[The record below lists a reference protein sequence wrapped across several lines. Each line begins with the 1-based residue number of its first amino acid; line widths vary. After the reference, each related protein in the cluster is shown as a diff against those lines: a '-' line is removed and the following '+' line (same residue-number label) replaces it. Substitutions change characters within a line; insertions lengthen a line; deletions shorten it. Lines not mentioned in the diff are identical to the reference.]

1 MMRLGRSLGLRQVI
15 HSSVR
20 AGRGQ
25 TARGFKKKPKIQD
38 PGILEYL
45 DGESPVQK
53 RWKVTGSL
61 DPNPHPEEETPINIF
76 VFPTCPHCNKVK
88 TLLDVM
94 GHGYSQV
101 NVNPITKAELKWY
114 EGKRKVPIAV
124 IAENVVQG
132 SDAINL
138 AIYEENKKTHD
149 ISHGVTADEYNEWN
163 RFADEE
169 IARPLFRAASG
180 NWTDAW
186 QMMEYVDSMPEY
198 PSYMRKLY
206 RFAAALITR
215 LVSDRFAKKY
225 NIQNAEE
232 ELYDGM
238 SRFIQSYDTTLHGG
252 EKPSLVDIVVYGT
265 LRSVETSEAVR
276 TLVDSDKEIFEWYS
290 AMQKFVLAPQSD
302 RER

>member
-1 MMRLGRSLGLRQVI
+1 
-15 HSSVR
+15 
-20 AGRGQ
+20 
-25 TARGFKKKPKIQD
+25 
-38 PGILEYL
+38 
-45 DGESPVQK
+45 
-53 RWKVTGSL
+53 
-61 DPNPHPEEETPINIF
+61 
-76 VFPTCPHCNKVK
+76 
-88 TLLDVM
+88 M

-149 ISHGVTADEYNEWN
+149 ICTHFFLRFFRFLEPCGALPALTTCICSAHGVTADEYNEWN

-238 SRFIQSYDTTLHGG
+238 SRFIQSYGKCPLLTSDKSPSAARSDACALRFFVDTTLHGG

-276 TLVDSDKEIFEWYS
+276 TLVDSDKEIFEW
-290 AMQKFVLAPQSD
+290 
-302 RER
+302 